1 MRDLREA
8 PLELWDREEPLPAA
22 LEWGHRLDHGVQ
34 DRAYL
39 ALALHLEAAHVTA
52 DRRFWQQPMRV
63 RSCAIGASCYPTCAY

>member
-1 MRDLREA
+1 MRDPREA

-39 ALALHLEAAHVTA
+39 ALACISRPHT
-52 DRRFWQQPMRV
+52 QPMCV

>member
-1 MRDLREA
+1 MRDPREA

-39 ALALHLEAAHVTA
+39 ALALHLEAAYVTA
-52 DRRFWQQPMRV
+52 DRRFWQKAIARQELRDRV
-63 RSCAIGASCYPTCAY
+63 VPLSD